1 MCDGHA
7 PREGRALATVAA
19 RRTACRVAGH
29 MSKRT
34 LRCVAPPPPEPG
46 QLSGAFA
53 CYFPAGAP
61 RGAVDFTAGRG
72 STTRTRHQVM
82 LQGRTV
88 RQPLSVTRVHA
99 PPGAARWLVSLCLT
113 ETRCTGVGDADGG
126 QHGG

>member
-1 MCDGHA
+1 
-7 PREGRALATVAA
+7 
-19 RRTACRVAGH
+19 

-46 QLSGAFA
+46 VLSGAFA

-61 RGAVDFTAGRG
+61 GGAVDFTAGRG

-88 RQPLSVTRVHA
+88 RQPRVVTGCTRCLA
-99 PPGAARWLVSLCLT
+99 PPGGLSLCSHAA
-113 ETRCTGVGDADGG
+113 V
-126 QHGG
+126 